1 MCKFLFFSGHS
12 LIKNQLI
19 DIQTMNTFYT
29 ITVFL
34 AIISSLKI
42 FILYL
47 IDGYNL
53 NKCISFTES
62 FLIKKKN
69 CLLNTWQLS
78 NSCKERKRYIKNL
91 EIFKELFF
99 THCRCLLQVFI
110 HKKNSTLF
118 STCIHTIN
126 DNMRNS
132 TM

>member
-62 FLIKKKN
+62 FLIKKKKI
-69 CLLNTWQLS
+69 LPIKHLTIIKLMQ
-78 NSCKERKRYIKNL
+78 RKKKIYTKSGNL
-91 EIFKELFF
+91 ERVIF
-99 THCRCLLQVFI
+99 HP
-110 HKKNSTLF
+110 
-118 STCIHTIN
+118 
-126 DNMRNS
+126 M
-132 TM
+132 

>member
-12 LIKNQLI
+12 LIKNQLT

-47 IDGYNL
+47 IDGFNL

-62 FLIKKKN
+62 FLILKK
-69 CLLNTWQLS
+69 LP
-78 NSCKERKRYIKNL
+78 IKHL
-91 EIFKELFF
+91 
-99 THCRCLLQVFI
+99 
-110 HKKNSTLF
+110 
-118 STCIHTIN
+118 TIIKLMQRREK
-126 DNMRNS
+126 DIYKIWKS
-132 TM
+132 

>member
-12 LIKNQLI
+12 LIKNQLT

-53 NKCISFTES
+53 NKCISCTES
-62 FLIKKKN
+62 FLIKNKKN

-78 NSCKERKRYIKNL
+78 NSCKEKKNIYTKSGNL
-91 EIFKELFF
+91 ERVIF
-99 THCRCLLQVFI
+99 HP
-110 HKKNSTLF
+110 
-118 STCIHTIN
+118 
-126 DNMRNS
+126 M
-132 TM
+132 

>member
-29 ITVFL
+29 ITVFM
-34 AIISSLKI
+34 AVISSLKI

-62 FLIKKKN
+62 FLIKKKK
-69 CLLNTWQLS
+69 LPIKHLTIIKLMQ
-78 NSCKERKRYIKNL
+78 RKKKIYKKSGNL
-91 EIFKELFF
+91 
-99 THCRCLLQVFI
+99 
-110 HKKNSTLF
+110 
-118 STCIHTIN
+118 
-126 DNMRNS
+126 
-132 TM
+132 